1 MGPPIAALQTSPKI
15 KDLAMPFLRRRSSP
29 DAPEDSR
36 QPPARTKD
44 KKLDFLSRVHPFAE
58 LPEQDLE
65 KAAQSLS
72 KSHFYKDMTLFV
84 QGKTILNYVYIVLE
98 GQLEQYIRESD
109 QKLLRSFLGE
119 GDIYGG
125 LSVLFNKGT
134 SIRTVR
140 CLDDVT
146 FYRLPKEVFLD
157 LCSRNEDFT
166 RYFTESF
173 GQKMLAKPYI
183 EFIAQDARRDEG
195 QAPPGFLNQSLSNL
209 FAREI
214 VACDADTPIQEA
226 ARIMNE
232 RKRSALVVQD
242 ASGGAYNGLITDHDL
257 REKVIA
263 PGYSIQQPVRDV
275 MSTPLVSIESD
286 SQVFEAI
293 LLMMQRNIKHLAIT
307 DETGDLLG
315 VATEQDL
322 LLSQGQSPVILM
334 HQIHESDTVEE
345 IVARYRHLPG
355 MIKTLIDG
363 GAKAEHLNRMIT
375 SVSDAILEKVLDFA
389 IQELGPPPSRFAFI
403 IMGSEGRK
411 EQTLKTDQDN
421 AIIFEDVHEEAL
433 QERRNYFLGLARKV
447 CGWLNDIGYTYCD
460 FDIMAQNPTWCQ
472 PLSQWK
478 EYFSEWIHTAEPEA
492 LLDASIFFDFRLG
505 YGDQEL
511 VKELQQHLFKTLSGW
526 AGFFRHMVENALHF
540 KPPLDFFGGFVLQN
554 RDGLK
559 NVLDIKSPMRLIV
572 DFARLYSLQRGIEST
587 NTLERLQ
594 EIFSLG
600 TLERPDYEELSHA
613 YRYLMQTRISH
624 QVHRIIDEGKEP
636 NNLIDPK
643 RLTHIEQQSLKESFK
658 RIRMAQGKMRME
670 FAQDIGIT

>member
-1 MGPPIAALQTSPKI
+1 
-15 KDLAMPFLRRRSSP
+15 MPFLRRRSPSAP
-29 DAPEDSR
+29 PEESRPQAGRKDRKLAFLAQVTPFDA
-36 QPPARTKD
+36 
-44 KKLDFLSRVHPFAE
+44 
-58 LPEQDLE
+58 LPEEDLE
-65 KAAQSLS
+65 RAAQSLS

-84 QGKTILNYVYIVLE
+84 QGKTMLNYVYIVLE

-119 GDIYGG
+119 GDVYGG
-125 LSVLFNKGT
+125 LSILFNKGT

-157 LCSRNEDFT
+157 LCSRNQEFT
-166 RYFTESF
+166 RHFTESF

-183 EFIAQDARRDEG
+183 EFIAQDARREEG
-195 QAPPGFLNQSLSNL
+195 QTAPGFLNQSLSGL
-209 FAREI
+209 FARDI
-214 VACDADTPIQEA
+214 VTCEVDTTIQDA

-242 ASGGAYNGLITDHDL
+242 SAEGGYPGLITDHDL

-263 PGYSIQQPVRDV
+263 PGFSIQLPVREV
-275 MSTPLVSIESD
+275 MSSPLITIRSD

-293 LLMMQRNIKHLAIT
+293 LLMMQHNIKHLAIT
-307 DETGDLLG
+307 DETGELLG

-334 HQIHESDTVEE
+334 HQIHEADTVGE
-345 IVARYRHLPG
+345 IASRHRHLPG
-355 MIKTLIDG
+355 MIKSLIDG
-363 GAKAEHLNRMIT
+363 GAKAEHLNRIVT
-375 SVSDAILEKVLDFA
+375 SVSDTILEKVLDFA

-421 AIIFEDVHEEAL
+421 AIIFEDVAEEAL
-433 QERRNYFLGLARKV
+433 QDRRNYFLALGEKV

-478 EYFSEWIHTAEPEA
+478 GYFSEWIHTAEPEA
-492 LLDASIFFDFRLG
+492 LLEASIFFDFRLG

-511 VKELQQHLFKTLSGW
+511 VKDLRQHLFNTLSGW
-526 AGFFRHMVENALHF
+526 AGFFRHLAENALHF

-554 RDGLK
+554 KDAKK

-572 DFARLYSLQRGIEST
+572 DFARLYSLQKGIEST
-587 NTLERLQ
+587 NTLERLS
-594 EIFSLG
+594 EICAQG
-600 TLERPDYEELSHA
+600 VLERQDYEELSHA

-624 QVHRIIDEGKEP
+624 QVHRIVDEDKAP
-636 NNLIDPK
+636 DNLIDPK

-658 RIRMAQGKMRME
+658 RIRMAQSKMRMD
-670 FAQDIGIT
+670 FTQDIGIT